1 MTRLDRYFLPTE
13 REAPADAEALSHKLG
28 VRAGLVR
35 QVGSGLWSWLPAG
48 WRVHENVAQIVR
60 EECNRIGC
68 QEMLMP
74 VITPAELWRRS
85 GRYDIEEV
93 FKLKDRRG
101 ADLILALSHEETVTL
116 HVAQTVRSYR
126 QLPMLLYHFQ
136 TKGRDEARPRAGVL
150 RTREFIMKDAYSFDR
165 DDEGLQASYEKFIA
179 AYDAICDRTG
189 LEWYRVE
196 SDVGMMGGSGAH
208 EYMAP
213 CPAGENDVALAPGY
227 AANTEVASAD
237 PQPVAPMDLD
247 GDDCTRR
254 ERRRSPPWPTPSAST
269 PGNVLKAF
277 PVVTESR
284 GLIMAFVR
292 GDHRVNEVK
301 LANAL
306 GEAFRPAREDE
317 LPGPGGFLGPTP
329 DLPALYDDAIVPGQA
344 YLTGAN
350 RPDYH
355 RVVTVDGGER
365 GDVRTVEVGDTVN
378 GNPIRIE
385 PAIEIGNIFKLGTRY
400 SEPLGATY
408 LDENGKEQLI
418 VMGSYGIGPARITAA
433 AIEQYADEK
442 GISWPRAIAP
452 WDVEIV
458 AIGKP
463 GTPERDAAEALY
475 AELCE
480 AGLEVLLDDRDA
492 GPGEKFADAELLGV
506 PAAADGRQALA
517 RVRARGGAGPPRP
530 RRPRRR
536 RAAAGRGRGRPRAVG
551 ESPVER
557 RRLSFGRL
565 VGVDRSGP
573 PPPQT
578 LPGAPLNLWTI
589 PNAIGMVRLGLL
601 PIFLVVS
608 FSSDSGIGVWPA
620 VLFGV
625 AGWTDYFDGI
635 AARVTGQYSR
645 FGTLLDPVVDRL
657 LVLCGVIAC
666 WYHDLLPRWA
676 LAILVAR
683 ELFML
688 IAGRYALRRGIEIRV
703 NMVGRLAIWPV
714 LSALEFAFCGLET
727 LSTVLFYIGLAMTLV
742 ATAMYVRDARPSTS
756 A

>member
-1 MTRLDRYFLPTE
+1 MTRLDRYLLPTE
-13 REAPADAEALSHKLG
+13 RDAPADAEALSHKLG
-28 VRAGLVR
+28 VRAGLIR

-60 EECNRIGC
+60 EEIDRIGG

-74 VITPAELWRRS
+74 VITPAEHWRRS

-101 ADLILALSHEETVTL
+101 ADLILALSHEETATL
-116 HVAQTVRSYR
+116 HVAQVVRSYR

-165 DDEGLQASYEKFIA
+165 DEEGLDASYAKFVE
-179 AYDAICDRTG
+179 AYDRICDRVG

-227 AANTEVASAD
+227 AANIEVASAD
-237 PQPVAPMDLD
+237 AQPVAPIDLD
-247 GDDCTRR
+247 GDLH
-254 ERRRSPPWPTPSAST
+254 T
-269 PGNVLKAF
+269 PGATTIAGVVDALGVQAGNLLKAY

-284 GLIMAFVR
+284 GLVMAFVR
-292 GDHRVNEVK
+292 GDHRVNDVK

-306 GEAFRPAREDE
+306 GEPFRPAREDE

-329 DLPALYDDAIVPGQA
+329 DVPALYDDAIVAGQG
-344 YLTGAN
+344 YVTGAN

-355 RVVTVDGGER
+355 HVVSVDGGER

-378 GNPIRIE
+378 GHPIRIE

-418 VMGSYGIGPARITAA
+418 VMGSYGIGPARMTAA

-463 GTPERDAAEALY
+463 GTPERQAAEALY
-475 AELCE
+475 SELCD
-480 AGLEVLLDDRDA
+480 AGLKVLIDDRDA

-506 PAAADGRQALA
+506 PLRLTVGKRSVDSGRAEAQA
-517 RVRARGGAGPPRP
+517 R
-530 RRPRRR
+530 
-536 RAAAGRGRGRPRAVG
+536 RGRVDYDGGVPLQGAAEAV
-551 ESPVER
+551 
-557 RRLSFGRL
+557 
-565 VGVDRSGP
+565 
-573 PPPQT
+573 
-578 LPGAPLNLWTI
+578 
-589 PNAIGMVRLGLL
+589 
-601 PIFLVVS
+601 
-608 FSSDSGIGVWPA
+608 
-620 VLFGV
+620 
-625 AGWTDYFDGI
+625 
-635 AARVTGQYSR
+635 
-645 FGTLLDPVVDRL
+645 
-657 LVLCGVIAC
+657 
-666 WYHDLLPRWA
+666 
-676 LAILVAR
+676 R
-683 ELFML
+683 ELWASL
-688 IAGRYALRRGIEIRV
+688 
-703 NMVGRLAIWPV
+703 P
-714 LSALEFAFCGLET
+714 
-727 LSTVLFYIGLAMTLV
+727 
-742 ATAMYVRDARPSTS
+742 
-756 A
+756 